1 MLAGVHP
8 EARGAKIVPHVVLVL
23 ELKKTKNKIWK
34 SFLNRLADVRL
45 PVVLCHLDLSS
56 GAAEVVGRGYM

>member
-8 EARGAKIVPHVVLVL
+8 EASSAKIVPHVVLVWS
-23 ELKKTKNKIWK
+23 KKKIYIYIWE

-45 PVVLCHLDLSS
+45 PVVLCHLNLSS
-56 GAAEVVGRGYM
+56 GAAEVVGRVYM